1 MAELLPA
8 DALLVEDN
16 SADAELTMMSLRRQ
30 RNVLQIEWAKD
41 GVEALDYLFCRAR
54 FASRDPVPPRLILL
68 DLKLPKVDGLEV
80 LREVKADQRLH
91 NVPVVMFTSSAEEGD
106 LVKSYTLGVN
116 SYVVKPVDF
125 DAFSDEVSKLGGYWL
140 QINRVPKY

>member
-16 SADAELTMMSLRRQ
+16 PTDAELTMMSLRQ
-30 RNVLQIEWAKD
+30 QLNVLQIEWAKD
-41 GVEALDYLFCRAR
+41 GVEALDYLFCRDR
-54 FASRDPVPPRLILL
+54 FANRPPVPPRLILL
-68 DLKLPKVDGLEV
+68 DLKLPKVNGLEV

-91 NVPVVMFTSSAEEGD
+91 NVPVVMLTSSAEEGD
-106 LVKSYTLGVN
+106 LLKSYTLGVN

-125 DAFSDEVSKLGGYWL
+125 DAFSDEVSRLGGYWL
-140 QINRVPKY
+140 QINRVPHY